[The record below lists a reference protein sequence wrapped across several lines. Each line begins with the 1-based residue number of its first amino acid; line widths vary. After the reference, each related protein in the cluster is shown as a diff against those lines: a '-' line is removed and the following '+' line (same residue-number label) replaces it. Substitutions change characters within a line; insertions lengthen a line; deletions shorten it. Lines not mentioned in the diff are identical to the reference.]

1 MTVIPPSRFKSHT
14 RAVNWAFAEL
24 HTRGLVHRAGGPVNW
39 CPALGSAI
47 SDVEVDLVPLEG
59 RRSLR
64 VPGHDRPAE
73 FGVMHDIAYKVDS
86 SGGLSEE
93 EELVVSTTR
102 PETLLGDTTSSSSW
116 LEPPLLSTL

>member
-1 MTVIPPSRFKSHT
+1 M
-14 RAVNWAFAEL
+14 NWAFAEL

-86 SGGLSEE
+86 SGGSSQE
-93 EELVVSTTR
+93 EELVVSPSSVSGR
-102 PETLLGDTTSSSSW
+102 VVDTTSSSSS
-116 LEPPLLSTL
+116 LKPPLLSTL